1 MKRANTLTISQI
13 RNWLTSVIKRIRA
26 TGPLTSAASVTS
38 WQQSGLVRQVSIT
51 ILLVAILF
59 ISVVLARPIQ
69 ERLENTLAM
78 RPAQW
83 GHLQQ
88 LVATVRTPIAQ
99 PRLVPPLDEAEL
111 SRIRTT
117 LTNQGIKPAVL
128 RLTSDNPPRLEMQ
141 LNTVLF
147 ASVVDTLGDLRRTW
161 QLFPVRANVQASGNV
176 GVVNASFTLE
186 QSK

>member
-1 MKRANTLTISQI
+1 MTISQM
-13 RNWLTSVIKRIRA
+13 RNWLISVIKRIRA

-51 ILLVAILF
+51 ILLVAILL

-88 LVATVRTPIAQ
+88 LVATVRTQIAQ

-147 ASVVDTLGDLRRTW
+147 ASVVDTLEDLRRTW

>member
-1 MKRANTLTISQI
+1 MTGNEM
-13 RNWLTSVIKRIRA
+13 RNWLAAAIKRIRTA
-26 TGPLTSAASVTS
+26 GLQTSSASVAP
-38 WQQSGLVRQVSIT
+38 WQQSGLARQVSIT

-69 ERLENTLAM
+69 ERFENVLAM

-88 LVATVRTPIAQ
+88 LVATARTPIAQ

-147 ASVVDTLGDLRRTW
+147 ASVVDNLEDLRRTW